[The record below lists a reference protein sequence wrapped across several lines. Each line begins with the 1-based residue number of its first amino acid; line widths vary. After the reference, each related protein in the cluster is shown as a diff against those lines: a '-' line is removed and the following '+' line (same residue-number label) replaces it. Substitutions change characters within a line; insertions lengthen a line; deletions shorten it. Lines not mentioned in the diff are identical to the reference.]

1 MIIQGGTIVNEGHSF
16 VGDIVIE
23 GDRIVD
29 VIGQRSE
36 AAPSSRGNKRG
47 ASQPSTL
54 DATGCYV
61 LPGIIDDHVHFRG

>member
-16 VGDIVIE
+16 VGDIVID

-36 AAPSSRGNKRG
+36 VAPPVGG
-47 ASQPSTL
+47 
-54 DATGCYV
+54 
-61 LPGIIDDHVHFRG
+61 